1 MKKFKFIFLIIA
13 LLTFNDLIAQKYEN
27 WTVGVGVNII
37 DNDGNVKKDLFNSR
51 KSWNSLNCPSVFLV
65 GYKLNE
71 LVSFEFSES
80 FNAFDKGKTINAE
93 KIKSPQ
99 FFSSTMIKGVL
110 HPNAFF
116 DTGRFDT
123 YINGGFGITTIHRN
137 VLLQPNL
144 GLGLNYFVAD
154 GVALGLQASAFF
166 GVTQVKNNFLMYSIT
181 LKSSLS
187 KL

>member
-1 MKKFKFIFLIIA
+1 MKNFKLILLIIIS
-13 LLTFNDLIAQKYEN
+13 LTYNDIIAQKYEK
-27 WTVGVGVNII
+27 WTVGVGINII
-37 DNDGNVKKDLFNSR
+37 DNDGNVKKDLMNSR
-51 KSWNSLNCPSVFLV
+51 KSWNSLNCPSVLLV

-80 FNAFDKGKTINAE
+80 FNAFDKGKTINGE
-93 KIKSPQ
+93 LLKSPQ
-99 FFSSTMIKGVL
+99 FVSCSMIKGVL

-116 DTGRFDT
+116 DTGKFDT

-137 VLLQPNL
+137 VLLQPTL
-144 GLGLNYFVAD
+144 GTGINYFVAD

-181 LKSSLS
+181 LKSSLG

>member
-1 MKKFKFIFLIIA
+1 MKNSIS
-13 LLTFNDLIAQKYEN
+13 IAQKYEN
-27 WTVGVGVNII
+27 WTIGVGMNII
-37 DNDGNVKKDLFNSR
+37 DNDGNVKKDLLNSR

-80 FNAFDKGKTINAE
+80 LNNFDKGKTINAE
-93 KIKSPQ
+93 ILKVPQ
-99 FFSSTMIKGVL
+99 FVSCSMIKGVL

-123 YINGGFGITTIHRN
+123 YINGGFGITTIYRN

-144 GLGLNYFVAD
+144 GLGLNYFIAD
-154 GVALGLQASAFF
+154 GVALGFQASAYF
-166 GVTQVKNNFLMYSIT
+166 GVTQVTNNFLMYSFT